1 MNCLSSLEYFL
12 VGILTGFVLSD
23 SPGKSVGYSMLLQAT
38 DSLFVV
44 SLDPKTNG
52 FKAPL
57 NLSVTDLCFFNK
69 SNPTIISAT
78 KLSIC
83 VN

>member
-12 VGILTGFVLSD
+12 VGILTAFVLSD

-38 DSLFVV
+38 NRLFVV
-44 SLDPKTNG
+44 SLDQKTNG

-57 NLSVTDLCFFNK
+57 NLSVTDLCVFNK

-78 KLSIC
+78 KLSIS